1 MDTMDI
7 LPMATATMGRGL
19 PMRSPLRKLMPN
31 PGGMETMDTTAIL
44 PMAMATM
51 ERDLLMPSLLQMLMP
66 NPGGMDITDI
76 LHTAM
81 ATTGRGLQ
89 MLSLLQMLMPN
100 PGGMETMDTT
110 AILPMAM
117 ATMERGLLVR
127 SQQLMLRPNP
137 GGTDITDILL
147 TAMATMERDLLM
159 PSLLQ
164 MPSLGGTEAMDMAGP
179 TVSIGA
185 NLTNNRNYWQDIPQ
199 NNTHQTDPKWV
210 IAESKKL
217 ITKKIKITILAL
229 SYCYAVSSP
238 RLCSFTYFTI

>member
-1 MDTMDI
+1 
-7 LPMATATMGRGL
+7 
-19 PMRSPLRKLMPN
+19 
-31 PGGMETMDTTAIL
+31 MDTTATL
-44 PMAMATM
+44 LMATM

-66 NPGGMDITDI
+66 NPGGTDITDI
-76 LHTAM
+76 LLTAT
-81 ATTGRGLQ
+81 ATMGRGLQ

-100 PGGMETMDTT
+100 PGGMETMDTM
-110 AILPMAM
+110 AILPM
-117 ATMERGLLVR
+117 
-127 SQQLMLRPNP
+127 
-137 GGTDITDILL
+137 
-147 TAMATMERDLLM
+147 AMATMERDLLM

-185 NLTNNRNYWQDIPQ
+185 NLTNNRNYWQEIPQ
-199 NNTHQTDPKWV
+199 NNTHQTEPKWI
-210 IAESKKL
+210 IAESKNL